1 MTDKIV
7 VINTCASADEAET
20 LARTLI
26 DQRLAACVTVISPAK
41 SFYRWN
47 GAVASSIEWLLL
59 IKTSR
64 ALFARVETVLQT
76 SHTYEVPEIIALPIV
91 EGSTNYLAWLSSELL
106 TAEVE

>member
-7 VINTCASADEAET
+7 VINTCGSADEAES

-26 DQRLAACVTVISPAK
+26 DRHLAACVTVISQAK

-47 GAVASSIEWLLL
+47 GAVTSSTEWLLL

-64 ALFARVETVLQT
+64 PLFAGV
-76 SHTYEVPEIIALPIV
+76 
-91 EGSTNYLAWLSSELL
+91 
-106 TAEVE
+106 

>member
-7 VINTCASADEAET
+7 VINTCGSAEEAET

-41 SFYRWN
+41 SFFRWN
-47 GAVASSIEWLLL
+47 GAVRNSVEWLLL

-64 ALFARVETVLQT
+64 PLFAQLQT
-76 SHTYEVPEIIALPIV
+76 ILQASHTYEVPEIIALPIV
-91 EGSTNYLAWLSSELL
+91 EGSSNYLVWLDSELV
-106 TAEVE
+106 TADIE

>member
-7 VINTCASADEAET
+7 VINTCGSEEEAER
-20 LARTLI
+20 LARTLV
-26 DQRLAACVTVISPAK
+26 DERLAACVTVIAPVK

-47 GAVASSIEWLLL
+47 GVVTNSAEWLLL

-64 ALFARVETVLQT
+64 PLFARLQGILDS
-76 SHTYEVPEIIALPIV
+76 SHTYELPEIIALPIV
-91 EGSTNYLAWLSSELL
+91 EGSTNYLAWLDRELV

>member
-7 VINTCASADEAET
+7 VLNTCGSAEEAET
-20 LARTLI
+20 VARNLI

-47 GAVASSIEWLLL
+47 GAVTSASEWLLL

-64 ALFARVETVLQT
+64 PLFARLQAVLET
-76 SHTYEVPEIIALPIV
+76 SHTYEVPEIIALPVI
-91 EGSTNYLAWLSSELL
+91 EGSTNYLSWLTEELL
-106 TAEVE
+106 TAEIE

>member
-7 VINTCASADEAET
+7 VINTCGSADEAES

-26 DQRLAACVTVISPAK
+26 DWHLAACVTVISPAK

-47 GAVASSIEWLLL
+47 GAVTSSTEWLLL

-64 ALFARVETVLQT
+64 PLFARVETVLQT

-91 EGSTNYLAWLSSELL
+91 EGSTNYLSWLSGELL
-106 TAEVE
+106 TAEIE

>member
-7 VINTCASADEAET
+7 VINTCGSAEEAET

-47 GAVASSIEWLLL
+47 GAVTNSVEWLLL

-64 ALFARVETVLQT
+64 PLFARLQT
-76 SHTYEVPEIIALPIV
+76 LLQSSHTYEVPEIIALPIV
-91 EGSTNYLAWLSSELL
+91 EGSSNYLSWLDSELL
-106 TAEVE
+106 TADIE